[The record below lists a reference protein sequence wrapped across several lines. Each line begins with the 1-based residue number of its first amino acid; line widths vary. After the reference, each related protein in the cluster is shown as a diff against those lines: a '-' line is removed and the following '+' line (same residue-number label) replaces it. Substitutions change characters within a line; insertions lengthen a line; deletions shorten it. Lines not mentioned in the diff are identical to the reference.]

1 MRDPKTT
8 AYISQLYGNTV
19 LSRNTYIKKDYK
31 KRLIPGI
38 DYNKDSVCGCSL
50 DRVSGEGGDGCLEIA
65 AGSDLCSGKGTR
77 LRPLTDIVSKQL
89 LPIYNKPMIFYPL
102 SSLINMGVREI
113 LIISDPLNMNFY
125 KKLLGTGQKFNI
137 KISYKIQ
144 PHPNGIAAAYILAEQ
159 FLKNCPSVLIL
170 GDNIFYGST
179 LSKQFKKAFEDKT
192 SSLFTYEVEDP
203 SQYGVLQIKNNKYS
217 IIEKPKKTKSKKAI
231 VGIYFLDN
239 QASQIAKKLKY
250 SKRKEL
256 EITDLNNIYLKKNN
270 INIVNLDQGTAWL
283 DTGSFEGLLDAANF
297 VRTLEKRQGL
307 DIAPLKF

>member
-1 MRDPKTT
+1 MSLMTRK
-8 AYISQLYGNTV
+8 
-19 LSRNTYIKKDYK
+19 
-31 KRLIPGI
+31 GI
-38 DYNKDSVCGCSL
+38 IL
-50 DRVSGEGGDGCLEIA
+50 
-65 AGSDLCSGKGTR
+65 AGGKGSR

-102 SSLINMGVREI
+102 SSLINMGAREI

-203 SQYGVLQIKNNKYS
+203 SQYGVLQKKNNKYS
-217 IIEKPKKTKSKKAI
+217 IIEKPKKTQSKKAI

-270 INIVNLDQGTAWL
+270 INIINLDQGTAWL
-283 DTGSFEGLLDAANF
+283 DTGSFEGLLDAGNF